1 MAKKEKDKLIDSG
14 ETIFHISASQALKVA
29 EMQIEKYRRLKE
41 WRDAYAVKVFPL
53 FSRLD
58 KEKSSYFEVK
68 ISTPSND
75 DAGTVI
81 ISATDRD
88 FPIIGFRTH
97 GRTLSEK
104 VISRS
109 DYDVKR
115 IIWHGSDAVT
125 GENEAGKEI
134 VSIGRKQTLVFDL
147 EEYEKFRRKRK
158 ENPLPKPLPEPKK
171 SEELQEEW
179 KEVKKALGSIKSNP
193 YGVTAD
199 SFNFAW
205 GWSRHANL
213 EQYDL
218 PNDKSVGCAAT
229 AWTALLAYHDMHWDP
244 DLLYGTH
251 DNMSDYIKRSM
262 KVFHDATDTD
272 EFSGYINTWAWNM
285 KNGFDVFKEYHCFGN
300 LDFHPDDYA
309 EWDWDVILLG
319 TEPSEP
325 IQDLILDMIS
335 RDTPVLIG
343 LKSGKSGKSKWVGH
357 YCLGL
362 AWAKNDKG
370 KLKFVLC
377 DELHGNGED
386 DLYWWHREAIFGAWG
401 IPQGAHDHPRWKS
414 DIGVWRDVSLS
425 NLGNE
430 IYAVGRNIP
439 ETSQTPPLFLIKRGP
454 ATGFPIPVKGT
465 NPKKLEFDESIEIP
479 VYELQESEFDFTNPS
494 ITTWNNKDRLVL
506 DYLKETRLL
515 PANFKASNVDF
526 TREDI
531 ANILLKPDIQEAQI
545 SIFETIDV
553 PYLFLA
559 WATYPGRIHIAYAII
574 PENLQELS
582 FKHVLLPERFNPQL
596 FEEIPIAIA
605 KQDRTDP
612 MLYIAYKDNNL
623 YPDVNPMASYGRL
636 VIINLDLFFQIAETG
651 EDLWPQDT
659 VPNLTYTQEEYNW
672 AGVTRQHDVLTDF
685 KWHWPRLRLAGYTRN
700 LKLSSNGKEVLL
712 IWGGGGMSGGGHFWT
727 SEPYIIQSHT
737 FENEVEN
744 EVENHLIVN
753 FPIYPLKIPYAYHGV
768 RFLHHVQYEETEG
781 EYSIGR
787 LEAIQYDILY
797 CEAFGFLIV
806 WNNPDYRLLIAK
818 VNSQGRADLLADL
831 FTSGYS
837 PSLAFIK
844 DELDNRNI
852 VLTFYKSRVLYS
864 LILFLSGI
872 GRTGITD
879 FDDLPK

>member
-1 MAKKEKDKLIDSG
+1 MTKKEKDKLIDSG

-179 KEVKKALGSIKSNP
+179 KEVKKALGLIKSNP

-229 AWTALLAYHDMHWDP
+229 AWSALLAYHDMYWDP

-343 LKSGKSGKSKWVGH
+343 LKSGKSGKSGKSKWVGH

-377 DELHGNGED
+377 DELHGNGLD
-386 DLYWWHREAIFGAWG
+386 DLFWWHRSAIFGAWG
-401 IPQGAHDHPRWKS
+401 IPRGAHDHPRWKTET
-414 DIGVWRDVSLS
+414 DVGINGLS

-430 IYAVGRNIP
+430 IYAVGIKSP
-439 ETSQTPPLFLIKRGP
+439 LQMPPSFLIRRGP

-465 NPKKLEFDESIEIP
+465 NAKSLEFDESVEVP
-479 VYELQESEFDFTNPS
+479 VYELQGSEANPGYPS
-494 ITTWNNKDRLVL
+494 ITTWNNKDRIVA
-506 DYLKETRLL
+506 DYLRETRQF
-515 PANFKASNVDF
+515 PPDFKAINVEL
-526 TREDI
+526 TREI
-531 ANILLKPDIQEAQI
+531 FAKILLQPKIQDKQI
-545 SIFETIDV
+545 VLIERIDM

-559 WATYPGRIHIAYAII
+559 WADGDISDLSPGRIHIAYAII
-574 PENLQELS
+574 PENLQDIS
-582 FKHVLLPERFNPQL
+582 FKHVLLPERFNPRL
-596 FEEIPIAIA
+596 FSEIPIAIA
-605 KQDRTDP
+605 QQNDLTGP
-612 MLYIAYKDNNL
+612 MLYIAYTDDNVYGDGGGIL
-623 YPDVNPMASYGRL
+623 PGYGRL

-651 EDLWPQDT
+651 EDLWPTDT
-659 VPNLTYTQEEYNW
+659 VPNLTYTPEEFGSW
-672 AGVTRQHDVLTDF
+672 GVQDVLTDF
-685 KWHWPRLRLAGYTRN
+685 KWHWPRLSYHTNYLR
-700 LKLSSNGKEVLL
+700 LSSNGKQVALL
-712 IWGGGGMSGGGHFWT
+712 WENGERLWIHWS
-727 SEPYIIQSHT
+727 YT
-737 FENEVEN
+737 FETEAPETTNIFVTFGACILE
-744 EVENHLIVN
+744 
-753 FPIYPLKIPYAYHGV
+753 IPYAKYQE
-768 RFLHHVQYEETEG
+768 RFLHHIQYKETEEDYWIG
-781 EYSIGR
+781 NVKAINGDIFYSDSCT
-787 LEAIQYDILY
+787 LV
-797 CEAFGFLIV
+797 V
-806 WNNPDYRLLIAK
+806 WIDPDSRLLIAK
-818 VNSQGRADLLADL
+818 VRNTSGPTRADLLADL

-837 PSLAFIK
+837 PKLAFVK

-852 VLTFYKSRVLYS
+852 VMKFTNAGGVHSR
-864 LILFLSGI
+864 ILFLSGPRI
-872 GRTGITD
+872 PGILD